1 MNRQCEYDKNKV
13 KWGKSMKSVTT
24 YFFVLIVIPA
34 AFAGELLT
42 NPGFES
48 NMTGWSVSSSNGY
61 VASSSTA
68 HSGTKSTKFETNDAT
83 SPYSAYIYG
92 TQSIAYDGSTE
103 YTLSVYARDNWSTGS
118 GTMAN
123 AVTLK
128 IEYYNA
134 SSALLRTDQQS
145 FSLSKDYQWHQY
157 VLTVTG
163 IPAGT
168 AIIKP
173 VIGTTQIDQW
183 LRSILF
189 DDASLTGQSVTPPQP
204 HTGDLN
210 NDLYVNFTDF
220 ALLAAGWKQ
229 TADWNDLLAITSN
242 WLVDYSNSLT
252 IVPSAQTVE
261 KYGYVFFDI
270 NSVSPYTNQYNP
282 EDIRIDIV
290 FEDPDSNQIILPCF
304 YVSGNAAAS
313 HWQGRFTP
321 RKTGQYS
328 YQAKVFV
335 NGTIDGSSDVFY
347 LTVEDSNKD
356 GFIHLNPQSDYS
368 FRHDSGK
375 PFRGIGENVA
385 WDPRSY
391 DNQAYKY
398 EYMFPLL
405 GTNGCNFARIW
416 MCPWNMPLEWTS
428 PGLGQYSET
437 AAARLDTV
445 LSIAEQNGLYLM
457 LALDFHGVFRSVPDY
472 WGGNNYWLTN
482 PYNIANGGPCPNAAA
497 FFSNAT
503 AKNIYKKRLRYIVAR
518 WGYNPHLGVIEFFN
532 EIDNAYNDGDA
543 NVPASDIASWHAEMA
558 AYFKSIDPFEHLV
571 STSAGYKYIPGL
583 WNVSSLDFSQT
594 HPYGSTND
602 IYSRIVS
609 FKTTYNKPYVA
620 GEFGYGWQ
628 GPGVDG
634 TQSNYEREL
643 HMGLW
648 RGMFSPTPILP
659 LTWWWDQFADWN
671 DWNIFNTAAVYFSP
685 MISDNNGVLQ
695 ELTVDV
701 GTGIESMALKDSSRV
716 FVWLRNNTSSTISG
730 RTLTISPLENGTY
743 EVRYYDTWLGTYSTP
758 TLISVTTGF
767 LQSTIPSLTADKDIA
782 CQIVKVSP

>member
-1 MNRQCEYDKNKV
+1 
-13 KWGKSMKSVTT
+13 MKTVTT
-24 YFFVLIVIPA
+24 YFFVLMVIPA
-34 AFAGELLT
+34 TVAAGGELLT

-48 NMTGWSVSSSNGY
+48 GLTGWSVSASNGWTD
-61 VASSSTA
+61 ASTTA
-68 HSGTKSTKFETNDAT
+68 HSGAESAVFTVYDTTT
-83 SPYSAYIYG
+83 PYSAYVLA
-92 TQSIAYDGSTE
+92 TQSIAYDGSSE

-145 FSLSKDYQWHQY
+145 YSLSKDYQWYQY

-173 VIGTTQIDQW
+173 VIGTTQVDQW
-183 LRSILF
+183 GKSILF
-189 DDASLTGQSVTPPQP
+189 DDASLIGVTSPQP

-210 NDLYVNFTDF
+210 NDLQVNFADF
-220 ALLAAGWKQ
+220 ALLAGVWRQ
-229 TADWNDLLAITSN
+229 TADWDDLLAITSN
-242 WLVDYSNSLT
+242 WLVNYSSPLT
-252 IVPSAQTVE
+252 IVPSKQTAG
-261 KYGYVFFDI
+261 KYDYVFFDI
-270 NSVSPYTNQYNP
+270 NSVAPYSNPYNP
-282 EDIRIDIV
+282 DDIRVDIT
-290 FEDPDSNQIILPCF
+290 FENPDSDQIILPCF
-304 YVSGNAAAS
+304 YVSGNSAAS
-313 HWQGRFTP
+313 RWQGRFTP
-321 RKTGQYS
+321 RKAGQYS
-328 YQAKVFV
+328 YQASVFV
-335 NGTIDGSSDVFY
+335 NGTLEGLSDVFY

-368 FRHDSGK
+368 FLRDSGK

-385 WDPRSY
+385 WDPRSGN
-391 DNQAYKY
+391 NQTYNY

-405 GTNGCNFARIW
+405 GANGCNFARVW
-416 MCPWNMPLEWTS
+416 MCPWNMPLEWVS
-428 PGLGQYSET
+428 PGLGRYNEASAT
-437 AAARLDTV
+437 RLDTV
-445 LSIAEQNGLYLM
+445 LTLAEQNGLYLM
-457 LALDFHGVFRSVPDY
+457 LTLDYAGIFETKPDL
-472 WGGNNYWLTN
+472 WGSNNYWPEN
-482 PYNIANGGPCPNAAA
+482 PYNAANGGPCSNPAA
-497 FFSNAT
+497 FFSNST
-503 AKNIYKKRLRYIVAR
+503 AKEIYKKRLRYIIAR
-518 WGYNPHLGVIEFFN
+518 WGYNPHLCVIELFN
-532 EIDNAYNDGDA
+532 EIDLAYDDGDA
-543 NVPASDIASWHAEMA
+543 NLPAADIVSWHSEMST
-558 AYFKSIDPFEHLV
+558 YLKSIDPFGHLV
-571 STSAGYKYIPGL
+571 STSAGYKTIPSL
-583 WNVSSLDFSQT
+583 WNVSNLDFSQT
-594 HPYGSTND
+594 HPYGDTND
-602 IYSRIVS
+602 IYSRIVY

-659 LTWWWDQFADWN
+659 LTWWWDPFAGWN
-671 DWNIFNTAAVYFSP
+671 DWNIFNTAAIYFSP

-695 ELTVDV
+695 ELTVNV

-716 FVWLRNNTSSTISG
+716 FVWLRNNTSSTISS
-730 RTLTISPLENGTY
+730 RTMTISPLQIGTY

-758 TLISVTTGF
+758 TLISVTTGV

-782 CQIVKVSP
+782 CRIVKVSP